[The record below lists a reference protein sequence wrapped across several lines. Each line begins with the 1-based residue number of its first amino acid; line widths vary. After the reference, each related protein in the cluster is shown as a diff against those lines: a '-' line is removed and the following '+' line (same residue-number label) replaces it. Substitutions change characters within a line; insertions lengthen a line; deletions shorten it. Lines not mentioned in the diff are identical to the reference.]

1 MEGCVEVD
9 YMQSLMIDGD
19 FSFPVYASSLFCK
32 KVRCQIIVYGNE
44 RYYTSRLREVIF
56 RGR

>member
-19 FSFPVYASSLFCK
+19 FSFPVYASSLFARK
-32 KVRCQIIVYGNE
+32 SGVRSLFMGMRDIIPRAYE
-44 RYYTSRLREVIF
+44 K
-56 RGR
+56 